1 MSNVNRS
8 TKAVLE
14 IVSIESNADSI
25 SCSWWHCWCRKK
37 KNDGGLIH
45 LWLEGGRW
53 WRWMASAAVVAEVAA
68 RIIRALYARTG
79 NGKIAELGATE
90 PCQVTLW
97 PRRDSISFFPKWKEE
112 KHEEEVNKEEHQFN
126 LTVIHFITVRKL
138 TQNWRQ
144 IQSFTNCNG
153 NSSLFFWFWFYQCK
167 IHGDD
172 GFVPLPKLMG
182 GSLEISVADTK
193 KMP

>member
-1 MSNVNRS
+1 
-8 TKAVLE
+8 
-14 IVSIESNADSI
+14 
-25 SCSWWHCWCRKK
+25 
-37 KNDGGLIH
+37 
-45 LWLEGGRW
+45 
-53 WRWMASAAVVAEVAA
+53 MASAAVVAEVAA

-144 IQSFTNCNG
+144 IQSFINCNG
-153 NSSLFFWFWFYQCK
+153 NSSLVLSLQNSRRRRVCTITK
-167 IHGDD
+167 AD
-172 GFVPLPKLMG
+172 GW
-182 GSLEISVADTK
+182 VAWNQRRRHQENAINYNDVIVR
-193 KMP
+193 

>member
-1 MSNVNRS
+1 MVGAER
-8 TKAVLE
+8 
-14 IVSIESNADSI
+14 
-25 SCSWWHCWCRKK
+25 K

-138 TQNWRQ
+138 TQNWHK
-144 IQSFTNCNG
+144 IGAKFKALPTATAI
-153 NSSLFFWFWFYQCK
+153 LPWFYHCK